1 MLLRG
6 SRSTEVKSST
16 ILDLVGSNCL
26 NFCHILK
33 DYVILLNV
41 VPCSL
46 RFCFNTNLVSP
57 INYFDPLRFKSSAV
71 FRPIFASQCSN
82 YSFDLPQNVQLSRS
96 LGDQKPPLFVYISM
110 WSLPYTIPDAFECAW
125 SILQIL
131 QHKHELEYI
140 YMEKSENSAPF
151 ISLKYMHINW
161 FLMNFH

>member
-1 MLLRG
+1 MHSSFFGGIQLLCYNDCIMKLKAHWKANHPP
-6 SRSTEVKSST
+6 SWTWWVLTS
-16 ILDLVGSNCL
+16 
-26 NFCHILK
+26 FCHILK

-110 WSLPYTIPDAFECAW
+110 WSLPYTIPDAFECA
-125 SILQIL
+125 
-131 QHKHELEYI
+131 
-140 YMEKSENSAPF
+140 
-151 ISLKYMHINW
+151 
-161 FLMNFH
+161 